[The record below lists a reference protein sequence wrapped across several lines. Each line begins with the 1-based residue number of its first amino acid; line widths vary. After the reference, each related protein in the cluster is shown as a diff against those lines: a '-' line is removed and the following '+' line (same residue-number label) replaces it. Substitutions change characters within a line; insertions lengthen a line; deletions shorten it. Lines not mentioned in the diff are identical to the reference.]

1 MLTLIKNL
9 VSAILL
15 VLTILSPRSY
25 SSEAITES
33 LDYRNNNTNEILATY
48 EYTLGLTLFRQIQDT
63 TESDSES
70 STDSDFSKYQEC
82 FYHFKSAFRYGSFN
96 SCLYLATLH
105 EIAANN
111 QFQFDEEITRT
122 PLEHLRAAKTHYNLA
137 IIFKTVE
144 VADVK
149 DSLKRIDLQIK
160 DIKTLEENKQRHR
173 RWL

>member
-33 LDYRNNNTNEILATY
+33 LNNANEILATY
-48 EYTLGLTLFRQIQDT
+48 EYTLGLTLFRQIQDI

-70 STDSDFSKYQEC
+70 SNDSDFSKYQEC

-96 SCLYLATLH
+96 SCVYLATLH
-105 EIAANN
+105 ERAANN
-111 QFQFDEEITRT
+111 QFQFDEGIPRS

-137 IIFKTVE
+137 ITFKTVE
-144 VADVK
+144 VADVN

-160 DIKTLEENKQRHR
+160 DMTTFEKNKQRHR